1 MSDKAESLSELD
13 SGLAEMLDA
22 YKVETSRG
30 PAEVAAALEKVS
42 VKLAATT
49 SAGAVGI
56 MSVTT
61 KVAVASVLLSAGA
74 WFTWGMTREAEPLAT
89 HAATASKTTPAVGN
103 AVMADPET
111 ETRPKQIAPPVAA
124 VPNKTPTHHLATPP
138 AAPPPTEAK
147 AKPPRVTKS
156 PRVTKQPHVATPP
169 RVPEPEPKNL
179 ASLSAELD
187 LLKQARTA
195 LRAGRAADALKR
207 VAEHRAN
214 HPSSTFAEE
223 RDATEVMAL
232 CALGR
237 VKEGR
242 TKAAD
247 YKRNFPRSRRDVLAT
262 CEASQQ

>member
-1 MSDKAESLSELD
+1 MSDKVELLPELD

-22 YKVETSRG
+22 YKLETSRG

-61 KVAVASVLLSAGA
+61 KVVVASVLLSAGA
-74 WFTWGMTREAEPLAT
+74 WFTWGVTRDAVPRAT
-89 HAATASKTTPAVGN
+89 HVVTASKTAPAVGN
-103 AVMADPET
+103 AVIADPET
-111 ETRPKQIAPPVAA
+111 EARPEQIAPPA
-124 VPNKTPTHHLATPP
+124 VPDKPPTRHLAAPP
-138 AAPPPTEAK
+138 TAPPPTKAK

-156 PRVTKQPHVATPP
+156 PRVARQPHLAAPP
-169 RVPEPEPKNL
+169 HIAEPEPKNL
-179 ASLSAELD
+179 ASLSAELG

-207 VAEHRAN
+207 VAEHRTS
-214 HPSSTFAEE
+214 HPTSTFAEE

-237 VKEGR
+237 LKEGR

-262 CEASQQ
+262 CEAPRQ